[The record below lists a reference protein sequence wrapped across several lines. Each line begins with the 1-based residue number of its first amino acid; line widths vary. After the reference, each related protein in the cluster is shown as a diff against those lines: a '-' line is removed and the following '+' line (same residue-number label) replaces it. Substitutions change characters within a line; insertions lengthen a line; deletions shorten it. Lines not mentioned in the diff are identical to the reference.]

1 MNKRKQHVMDKAHE
15 LFIENGFQQTSIQ
28 DILTASNISKGTF
41 YNYFSSKNELLISI
55 FKNIYSELEW
65 QRKQLL
71 IGQDKTDSTLFIKQ
85 IEMLIRTNNQYKIIS
100 LFEEI
105 LFTKDEELKNYIK
118 NRRVHE
124 FSWIYNRLVDVCGA
138 QNKNYLLDCSIMLMG
153 MIHSS
158 IYVHSLVYQDH
169 ANIHQIVQY
178 CVNRILD
185 MVNHLS
191 NSKEVLLKPDTL
203 YNWMAVQSMNDDEM
217 GKKEILC
224 MLYTFKADLK
234 RDKELLTNQEKIE
247 QLLTFIEEEIEIK
260 HPRYFIIESTL
271 MSLMKEVK
279 GTPCTKTVQTLAE
292 SIEKVYSKQNQ

>member
-1 MNKRKQHVMDKAHE
+1 MNKRKKHVMDKAHE
-15 LFIENGFQQTSIQ
+15 LFIEKGFQQTSIQ

-55 FKNIYSELEW
+55 FKNIYTELEW

-71 IGQDKTDSTLFIKQ
+71 MGQDKTDSTLFIKQ

-118 NRRVHE
+118 NRRIHE
-124 FSWIYNRLVDVCGA
+124 LSWIYNRLVDVCGA
-138 QNKNYLLDCSIMLMG
+138 QNKTYLLDCSIMLMG

-158 IYVHSLVYQDH
+158 IFVHSLVYQDH

-178 CVNRILD
+178 CVNRVLD
-185 MVNHLS
+185 MVSHLAKS
-191 NSKEVLLKPDTL
+191 NEVLIKPDTL
-203 YNWMAVQSMNDDEM
+203 YNWIAIQSINDDDV

-224 MLYTFKADLK
+224 MLYAFKADLK
-234 RDKELLTNQEKIE
+234 KDKELLTSQEKIE
-247 QLLTFIEEEIEIK
+247 QLLTFIEEEVEMK
-260 HPRYFIIESTL
+260 HPRYFIMESTL
-271 MSLMKEVK
+271 MSLMQEVK
-279 GTPCTKTVQTLAE
+279 ETPYVKTVQKLSG
-292 SIEKVYSKQNQ
+292 SIKKVYSKLNQ

>member
-55 FKNIYSELEW
+55 FKNIYTELEW

-71 IGQDKTDSTLFIKQ
+71 IGQDKTDSSLFIKQ

-158 IYVHSLVYQDH
+158 IYVHSLIYQDH

-178 CVNRILD
+178 CVNRVLD

-191 NSKEVLLKPDTL
+191 KSKEVLLKPDTL
-203 YNWMAVQSMNDDEM
+203 YNWIALQSINDDDI
-217 GKKEILC
+217 GKKEILW

-234 RDKELLTNQEKIE
+234 KDKNFLTNREKIE

-271 MSLMKEVK
+271 MSLMQIVK
-279 GTPCTKTVQTLAE
+279 DTPYAKTVQKFVE
-292 SIEKVYSKQNQ
+292 SIEKVYAQ

>member
-55 FKNIYSELEW
+55 FKNIYTELEW
-65 QRKQLL
+65 KRKQLL

-85 IEMLIRTNNQYKIIS
+85 IEMLISTNNQYKIIS

-124 FSWIYNRLVDVCGA
+124 FGWIYNRLVDVCGA
-138 QNKNYLLDCSIMLMG
+138 QNKTYLLDCSIMLMG

-203 YNWMAVQSMNDDEM
+203 YNWIALQSINDDDM

-234 RDKELLTNQEKIE
+234 KEREFLTNHEKTE

-271 MSLMKEVK
+271 ISLMQEVK
-279 GTPCTKTVQTLAE
+279 DTPYAKTVQTLKE
-292 SIEKVYSKQNQ
+292 GIERVFAQQNQ

>member
-1 MNKRKQHVMDKAHE
+1 MNKRKQRVMDKAHE

-28 DILTASNISKGTF
+28 DILAASNISKGTF

-55 FKNIYSELEW
+55 FKNIYTELEW

-71 IGQDKTDSTLFIKQ
+71 IGQDKTDSSLFIKQ

-105 LFTKDEELKNYIK
+105 LFTRDEELKNYIK

-138 QNKNYLLDCSIMLMG
+138 QNKKYLLDCSIMLMG

-158 IYVHSLVYQDH
+158 IYMHSLVYQDH

-178 CVNRILD
+178 CVNRVLD

-191 NSKEVLLKPDTL
+191 NSNEVLLKPDTL
-203 YNWMAVQSMNDDEM
+203 YNWIALQSINDDDM
-217 GKKEILC
+217 GRKEILC

-234 RDKELLTNQEKIE
+234 KDKEFLTNQEKIE

-271 MSLMKEVK
+271 MSLMQEVK
-279 GTPCTKTVQTLAE
+279 DTPFAKTVQTLKE
-292 SIEKVYSKQNQ
+292 GIVKVYAQLNQ

>member
-55 FKNIYSELEW
+55 FKNIYTELEW

-118 NRRVHE
+118 NRRVHQL
-124 FSWIYNRLVDVCGA
+124 SWIYNRLVDVCGA
-138 QNKNYLLDCSIMLMG
+138 QNKTYLLDCSIMLMG
-153 MIHSS
+153 MIHSN
-158 IYVHSLVYQDH
+158 IFVHSLVYQDH
-169 ANIHQIVQY
+169 ANIHQIVHY
-178 CVNRILD
+178 CVNRVLD
-185 MVNHLS
+185 MVNQLS
-191 NSKEVLLKPDTL
+191 KSNEVLLKPDTL
-203 YNWMAVQSMNDDEM
+203 YNWIALQSINDDDM

-234 RDKELLTNQEKIE
+234 KDKEFLTNQEKIE

-271 MSLMKEVK
+271 MSLMQEVK
-279 GTPCTKTVQTLAE
+279 DTPYAKTVQTFKE
-292 SIEKVYSKQNQ
+292 SIEKVYSQQNQ